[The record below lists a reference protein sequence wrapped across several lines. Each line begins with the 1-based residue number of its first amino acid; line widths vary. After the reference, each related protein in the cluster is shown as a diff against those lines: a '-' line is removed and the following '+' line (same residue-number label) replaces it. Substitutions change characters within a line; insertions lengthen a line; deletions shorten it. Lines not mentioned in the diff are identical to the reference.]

1 MKREALD
8 KPKRF
13 AKAWLRA
20 GKTVALRDRDK
31 IIARIVPAA
40 HREGT
45 KVELPDFAARRKK
58 IFGDGVM
65 AGSRS
70 SDRRTRALLTIFVS
84 LYVKDAH
91 STRADQM
98 LAAGARPW
106 ITPLHIAEWAHAIAQ
121 QVFRRQMTITEADR
135 VHRELDDDRAAGLW
149 ETISV
154 PKSTPDVCADLAA
167 ALDLSWECVLLTAYM
182 WPAPL
187 N

>member
-1 MKREALD
+1 MIRRPRISTLF
-8 KPKRF
+8 PYTTLFRS
-13 AKAWLRA
+13 
-20 GKTVALRDRDK
+20 
-31 IIARIVPAA
+31 IVPAA

-70 SDRRTRALLTIFVS
+70 SDRRTRALLTIYVS

-167 ALDLSWECVLLTAYM
+167 ALDLSWECVLLTAYKIGR
-182 WPAPL
+182 AHV
-187 N
+187 

>member
-70 SDRRTRALLTIFVS
+70 SDRRTRALLTIYVS

-91 STRADQM
+91 STRSEEHTSELQS
-98 LAAGARPW
+98 R
-106 ITPLHIAEWAHAIAQ
+106 LH
-121 QVFRRQMTITEADR
+121 
-135 VHRELDDDRAAGLW
+135 L
-149 ETISV
+149 
-154 PKSTPDVCADLAA
+154 
-167 ALDLSWECVLLTAYM
+167 
-182 WPAPL
+182 
-187 N
+187 

>member
-1 MKREALD
+1 
-8 KPKRF
+8 
-13 AKAWLRA
+13 
-20 GKTVALRDRDK
+20 
-31 IIARIVPAA
+31 
-40 HREGT
+40 
-45 KVELPDFAARRKK
+45 
-58 IFGDGVM
+58 
-65 AGSRS
+65 
-70 SDRRTRALLTIFVS
+70 
-84 LYVKDAH
+84 
-91 STRADQM
+91 M